1 MADNCIRKRIQVDG
15 DPVYVIVGQDF
26 AHVTGRF
33 ENRVSGKPVS
43 MAGAK
48 LINETITEL
57 FGVLVNGEQR
67 KDKV

>member
-33 ENRVSGKPVS
+33 ENSVSGNPIS
-43 MAGAK
+43 IAGAEK
-48 LINETITEL
+48 INATITEL
-57 FGVLVNGEQR
+57 LEVLDC
-67 KDKV
+67 DKKQD